1 MFHATKD
8 ELRMATIQ
16 LELDPEEDY
25 ETRKRELK
33 ERELSVSSGDEATVT
48 FIKNLWG
55 HWT

>member
-25 ETRKRELK
+25 EARKRELK

>member
-1 MFHATKD
+1 MFYATKD

-25 ETRKRELK
+25 EARKRELK
-33 ERELSVSSGDEATVT
+33 ERELSVSSGDEATVN